1 MVLSAVFDTNVIV
14 SGVLSPK
21 GTPGKVLDAILD
33 GCCQPVVSDAIL
45 AEYED
50 VLSRPKFH
58 LPSGKV
64 RLLLAGIRIRAQFAP
79 FAPVAYTSL
88 LPDPDDALFI
98 EAALV
103 FRVPIVTGNGRH
115 FPRPA
120 VQGLSILTPAAFLA
134 RLAR

>member
-1 MVLSAVFDTNVIV
+1 MILSAVFDTNVIV
-14 SGVLSPK
+14 SGVLSPT
-21 GTPGKVLDAILD
+21 GAPGKVLDAILD
-33 GCCQPVVSDAIL
+33 GCCHPVVSDAIL

-58 LPSGKV
+58 LPADKV
-64 RLLLAGIRIRAQFAP
+64 RLLLAGIRIRAHVAP
-79 FAPVAYTSL
+79 FASVANTLL

-103 FRVPIVTGNGRH
+103 LRVPIVTGNGKH
-115 FPRPA
+115 FPRAA